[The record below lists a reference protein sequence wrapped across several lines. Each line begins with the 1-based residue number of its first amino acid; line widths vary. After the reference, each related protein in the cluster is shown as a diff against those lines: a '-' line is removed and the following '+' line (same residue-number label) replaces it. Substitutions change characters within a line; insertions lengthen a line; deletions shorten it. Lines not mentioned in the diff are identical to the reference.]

1 MLVPASQVA
10 GRSQQTVEN
19 SSRDGNTIPS
29 NLSPEKPV
37 YRSRSNRTRH
47 GTTDWFQIGNRIC
60 QCGILS
66 PCLFNFYADYIVQNV
81 RLAESQARK
90 TARRGINNLRY
101 ADDTILMEKAQSNEG
116 EIGE

>member
-1 MLVPASQVA
+1 MQVKGQQNQTWNNRLVPNWE
-10 GRSQQTVEN
+10 RST
-19 SSRDGNTIPS
+19 SRFT
-29 NLSPEKPV
+29 
-37 YRSRSNRTRH
+37 
-47 GTTDWFQIGNRIC
+47 
-60 QCGILS
+60 LS